1 MDFDSPEEIQEFPGL
16 YASDAADAR
25 SKKSKEESD
34 LEDHDHSK
42 KDLLIGRRKD
52 KKEKGKDRGYA
63 ALEGES
69 SPEEELDTKSP
80 SKSKK
85 SKTFKFTSSKSKE
98 KREKS
103 RDKEKS
109 ERETKHVEEEPL
121 GKEHKAKEKDRDKE
135 KEKEKER
142 EREEQKKKEKKDK
155 GDKKDKAEKKDK
167 KDKKSKQL
175 SQQQDEAEA
184 EEVLA
189 LGYPVF
195 GVSVSLATERSRCH
209 DGVDLPL
216 VVRDCIDYLQDHLK
230 CEQIYKIEPIKTR
243 LMHFKRLYNNR
254 EHDAAVDELNL
265 PTACSLLK
273 LFLRE
278 LPEPVLT
285 TDLVARFEEVASHP
299 KVTEQQAELQQLLEQ
314 LPKCN
319 RTLLAW
325 VLLHFDA
332 VIQQERYNKLNAQSL
347 AMLLSPTLQMSH
359 RLMVALLCHCNSLFA
374 DVKLIKYVPPLTS
387 ASPKLPDRPEEIQ
400 TELRKQDSLLA
411 QIHSEMNAGF
421 ITKKREEQ
429 LWEVQRIITQLKR
442 KLRTFEKKHGKSA
455 EDLENSSMPR
465 PEPDGEDR
473 TDSKPP
479 PAAPTAVAPA
489 TNSIPSEE
497 PSNPSPDFT
506 IDPSTGFI
514 VLPRSN
520 PHRETLL
527 RLQIEYD
534 ELMDWENELKA
545 RILAERNEC
554 YRLKQL
560 CDQQQALSSQ
570 ASATAADPVP
580 PAEGDYERI
589 IEHYTRE
596 NALLEHKKQMLG
608 MELKEE
614 RRACIALQVELRLK
628 QF

>member
-1 MDFDSPEEIQEFPGL
+1 M
-16 YASDAADAR
+16 
-25 SKKSKEESD
+25 
-34 LEDHDHSK
+34 
-42 KDLLIGRRKD
+42 IGRRKD

-63 ALEGES
+63 ALAGDS
-69 SPEEELDTKSP
+69 SPDEELNTKWVTSVSSSVKARVIPISLPRSP

-109 ERETKHVEEEPL
+109 EREEEPP

-135 KEKEKER
+135 REKDR
-142 EREEQKKKEKKDK
+142 EREEPKKK
-155 GDKKDKAEKKDK
+155 DKKDKADKKDKGEKKDK

-243 LMHFKRLYNNR
+243 LMHYKRLYNNR

-299 KVTEQQAELQQLLEQ
+299 KVTEQQDELQQLLEQ

-359 RLMVALLCHCNSLFA
+359 RLMVALLCHCNSLFP
-374 DVKLIKYVPPLTS
+374 DIKL
-387 ASPKLPDRPEEIQ
+387 
-400 TELRKQDSLLA
+400 
-411 QIHSEMNAGF
+411 
-421 ITKKREEQ
+421 TK
-429 LWEVQRIITQLKR
+429 
-442 KLRTFEKKHGKSA
+442 
-455 EDLENSSMPR
+455 
-465 PEPDGEDR
+465 
-473 TDSKPP
+473 
-479 PAAPTAVAPA
+479 
-489 TNSIPSEE
+489 
-497 PSNPSPDFT
+497 
-506 IDPSTGFI
+506 
-514 VLPRSN
+514 
-520 PHRETLL
+520 
-527 RLQIEYD
+527 
-534 ELMDWENELKA
+534 
-545 RILAERNEC
+545 
-554 YRLKQL
+554 
-560 CDQQQALSSQ
+560 
-570 ASATAADPVP
+570 
-580 PAEGDYERI
+580 
-589 IEHYTRE
+589 
-596 NALLEHKKQMLG
+596 
-608 MELKEE
+608 
-614 RRACIALQVELRLK
+614 
-628 QF
+628 